1 MTAKDMRTDLLER
14 VLAAHKSFYDI
25 RRDYLFEGRTFPAFA
40 EYHTYGE
47 KYVLVKRAKLWEV
60 NTHDFMFFECV
71 DELDETQLAEE
82 ISFMQ
87 EKALRKVDAGPNHMS
102 SALSLVI
109 ICQPHNRSS
118 AQTREENALPQG
130 IPLRVPRLDRPPPS
144 RGRPFPAYG

>member
-1 MTAKDMRTDLLER
+1 MQLTSLFTTSGETI
-14 VLAAHKSFYDI
+14 F
-25 RRDYLFEGRTFPAFA
+25 FEGRTFPAFA

-60 NTHDFMFFECV
+60 NTHDFMFFKCV
-71 DELDETQLAEE
+71 DELDEAQLAEE

-109 ICQPHNRSS
+109 IANRTTEAARKLAKKRASTRNTASGFAVGPTS
-118 AQTREENALPQG
+118 A
-130 IPLRVPRLDRPPPS
+130 
-144 RGRPFPAYG
+144 

>member
-25 RRDYLFEGRTFPAFA
+25 RRDYLFEGRNFPAFA

-60 NTHDFMFFECV
+60 NTHDFLFFECV

-87 EKALRKVDAGPNHMS
+87 EKALRKVDAGPNH
-102 SALSLVI
+102 I
-109 ICQPHNRSS
+109 
-118 AQTREENALPQG
+118 
-130 IPLRVPRLDRPPPS
+130 DRKS
-144 RGRPFPAYG
+144 VV